1 MKLTSDVVLLRIC
14 PEESTPQVLLVQR
27 EKDPYK
33 GSWALPGGHVEEGES
48 TKQAAEREL
57 KEETGLEFGNL
68 RFLHLADEPNRDPR
82 GRYVSSI
89 YLGLI
94 PIGEE
99 VPEPRAGDGVSAV
112 RWFDI
117 CGDCFTAV
125 DPDSSTHIEAAFD
138 HGQWIQRAMLK
149 IMRSTSAK
157 IIELSPGEARRLIE
171 GILGADTEETPT
183 AGDA

>member
-14 PEESTPQVLLVQR
+14 PKENTPQVLLVQR

-33 GSWALPGGHVEEGES
+33 GSWALPGGHVEENES

-57 KEETGLEFGNL
+57 KEETGIEFGNL
-68 RFLHLADEPNRDPR
+68 RFLYLADEPNRDPR

-99 VPEPRAGDGVSAV
+99 GSEPRAGDGVSAV
-112 RWFDI
+112 RWFDL

-125 DPDSSTHIEAAFD
+125 DPDSSTHLKAAFD
-138 HGQWIQRAMLK
+138 HGQWIRRAMLK
-149 IMRSTSAK
+149 VMDFTSAK
-157 IIELSPGEARRLIE
+157 IIELPPDAAKRIIEA
-171 GILGADTEETPT
+171 ILGADIEETP
-183 AGDA
+183 ADGDA